1 MRKSHKVPGGI
12 FVVIHI
18 LLVYNDTK
26 CSGAKNRLTLYII
39 YYCRCMVY
47 LTFTIL
53 KTKCLKVLFLILS
66 VLLHKRS
73 LSNKLFY
80 FSERSRRNVYSAY
93 ATNKDP
99 IEEPQ
104 RSCSP
109 VNKKETFGNL
119 AGIIDSE
126 DSSEE

>member
-53 KTKCLKVLFLILS
+53 KTKCT

-93 ATNKDP
+93 ATNKDQ